1 MKMKSICSIITAFIL
16 TFSAC
21 PAVAHSAEADDPELY
36 SVAYSLGADKEYMN
50 VLNFAQ
56 DEEHQITMET
66 YNRYINNCSVI
77 EAAYVP
83 VMNFSS
89 IIQAGA
95 CVGISILEVLAHNG
109 VISPSD
115 IQQGAEEMTDISY
128 SEETAG
134 IIMNYQAIQGYTE
147 FNNYEKYLLSALSYD
162 EQVSRLIET
171 AQKCMK
177 ENRYFLITACADNLS
192 HAFCGIGIAEGHW
205 NFNDI
210 EYDKCILTLDSN
222 IRGSDGN
229 PRGFSNKCCIYINS
243 QTKQTY
249 IPSYDTGTEHEII
262 FAVIDDDELLNYKGI
277 IKPSESVSDEVT
289 QIKHISCKIAENSE
303 IYAVSENGEKLMLNE
318 PIFKD
323 WVGPVYLNTANKYHI
338 DMKDDDSK
346 YIELRYIDTDS
357 WIDVEIE
364 PVKAFDYYS
373 YNGTID
379 VSRNCINILN
389 KGDEELEICSQIRMN
404 EGTYNFSPYFA
415 WSFRSFVSDDITI
428 QVRDDGILL
437 ESSGRIKTNV
447 FPQGYTL
454 DEDGNF
460 KFFKLNL
467 EPLYIDPEKYSI
479 FIDTDSNVLL
489 KLDDNKFRYFID
501 DNDDDI
507 YDTEIQKGDIDCS
520 GDINAVDA
528 SQILNIYSNLS
539 ILPDGKTSNID
550 YSLADFN
557 SDDKIDATDASS
569 VLAEYAKSA
578 TK

>member
-1 MKMKSICSIITAFIL
+1 MKKIVSFLTAFIL

-36 SVAYSLGADKEYMN
+36 SVAYSLGADTEYMN

-77 EAAYVP
+77 EAAYSP
-83 VMNFSS
+83 VSTFSS
-89 IIQAGA
+89 IIQSGA
-95 CVGISILEVLAHNG
+95 CLGISILEVLAHNG

-115 IQQGAEEMTDISY
+115 IQQGAENMTDISY

-147 FNNYEKYLLSALSYD
+147 FDNYEKYLLSSLSYD
-162 EQVSRLIET
+162 EQVSKLIET

-192 HAFCGIGIAEGHW
+192 HAFCGIGITDGSW
-205 NFNDI
+205 TFNDI

-262 FAVIDDDELLNYKGI
+262 FAAIDDDELLNYKGI

-289 QIKHISCKIAENSE
+289 RVKHISCHSGNEEIYAISENSE
-303 IYAVSENGEKLMLNE
+303 KLPLNE
-318 PIFKD
+318 SIFRD
-323 WVGPVYLNTANKYHI
+323 SGGNVYLDTADRYCLEMNNDKGI
-338 DMKDDDSK
+338 ANW
-346 YIELRYIDTDS
+346 IELRYIDTDR
-357 WIDVEIE
+357 WIDVELQPDDTLE
-364 PVKAFDYYS
+364 NG
-373 YNGTID
+373 YNGTISVNRD
-379 VSRNCINILN
+379 CINVLN
-389 KGDEELEICSQIRMN
+389 KNDETLEISSQIRMN

-447 FPQGYTL
+447 FPEGYTL
-454 DEDGNF
+454 DEDGHF
-460 KFFKLNL
+460 KFFNL
-467 EPLYIDPEKYSI
+467 HLDYLYIDPEKCSI

-489 KLDDNKFRYFID
+489 KLYDNKFRYFID
-501 DNDDDI
+501 DNSDDI

-520 GDINAVDA
+520 GNINAVDA
-528 SQILNIYSNLS
+528 SEILNIYSRLS
-539 ILPDGKTSNID
+539 SAPEKSPNNVD

-557 SDDKIDATDASS
+557 SDDKIDAADASS